1 MNGYFDWSW
10 MLQYSW
16 RLQSPT
22 SHDPPF
28 IHLVILTSA
37 LSVCW
42 VVAHNARCLLQ
53 YYILDNNG
61 RMNKARVVSAWPR
74 HGPLCPP
81 RGRWDSILCG
91 YRAGEKLKERRS
103 IVCWSRYV
111 LPIVLDTHVISSLP
125 LLAVGSTEPRATN
138 GRILDPFERKFIE
151 KNQLYFANTNK
162 RSEWHREQRK
172 PFNNQ
177 NPFSPKFW
185 TEGRQK
191 EAICPDC
198 RQASPS
204 GYTNSKNWTE
214 GTSDAISASSSSP
227 ERCCCCCSKAC
238 H

>member
-42 VVAHNARCLLQ
+42 IVAHNARCLLQ

-111 LPIVLDTHVISSLP
+111 LPIVLDILMSYPHCHCWLLVVQSHEPRTAEFWILLKENSLRKINYI
-125 LLAVGSTEPRATN
+125 LQIQIREANNIENKENHSTTRILFRQNFEPRA
-138 GRILDPFERKFIE
+138 GRK
-151 KNQLYFANTNK
+151 KQ
-162 RSEWHREQRK
+162 
-172 PFNNQ
+172 
-177 NPFSPKFW
+177 
-185 TEGRQK
+185 
-191 EAICPDC
+191 
-198 RQASPS
+198 
-204 GYTNSKNWTE
+204 
-214 GTSDAISASSSSP
+214 
-227 ERCCCCCSKAC
+227 
-238 H
+238 

>member
-1 MNGYFDWSW
+1 MAEARATMSVQGY
-10 MLQYSW
+10 
-16 RLQSPT
+16 
-22 SHDPPF
+22 
-28 IHLVILTSA
+28 
-37 LSVCW
+37 
-42 VVAHNARCLLQ
+42 
-53 YYILDNNG
+53 
-61 RMNKARVVSAWPR
+61 
-74 HGPLCPP
+74 
-81 RGRWDSILCG
+81 RWDSILCG

-162 RSEWHREQRK
+162 RSEWHREQGK

-198 RQASPS
+198 RQPSPS
-204 GYTNSKNWTE
+204 GYIRIVRIEQKVHQMQYLPPPPPLNAAAAAVRRH
-214 GTSDAISASSSSP
+214 AI
-227 ERCCCCCSKAC
+227 RI
-238 H
+238 